1 MNPAYDIH
9 GWTPIIKSPSETQK
23 NSSLEISEIIGFED
37 ISATVSYQQKHAIL
51 TPTHLSTTMRTADL
65 TSTSPTQSTI
75 LDIID
80 SESILENSASG
91 SRFPDFEVEPEQS
104 VTETVTE
111 TVTEIVTEESDSD
124 LVLTDLMPH
133 KISKKT
139 RKNESTKQQKYLSKI
154 NGKWKRFD
162 HDNAKK
168 LFKVR
173 YELYHIVYDDIAYDD
188 IGRNPTESVPK

>member
-1 MNPAYDIH
+1 MVGHPK
-9 GWTPIIKSPSETQK
+9 IKTPSETQK

-51 TPTHLSTTMRTADL
+51 TPTHLSTTMRTSDL
-65 TSTSPTQSTI
+65 TSTLPTQSTI

-104 VTETVTE
+104 ETVTE
-111 TVTEIVTEESDSD
+111 TVTEIVTKESDSD
-124 LVLTDLMPH
+124 LVLTDLMSHP
-133 KISKKT
+133 ISKKT

-173 YELYHIVYDDIAYDD
+173 SESYHITYL
-188 IGRNPTESVPK
+188 R

>member
-111 TVTEIVTEESDSD
+111 TVTEIVT
-124 LVLTDLMPH
+124 
-133 KISKKT
+133 
-139 RKNESTKQQKYLSKI
+139 
-154 NGKWKRFD
+154 
-162 HDNAKK
+162 
-168 LFKVR
+168 
-173 YELYHIVYDDIAYDD
+173 
-188 IGRNPTESVPK
+188 

>member
-1 MNPAYDIH
+1 
-9 GWTPIIKSPSETQK
+9 
-23 NSSLEISEIIGFED
+23 
-37 ISATVSYQQKHAIL
+37 
-51 TPTHLSTTMRTADL
+51 MRTEDL
-65 TSTSPTQSTI
+65 ASTLPTQSTI

-91 SRFPDFEVEPEQS
+91 SRFPDFEVESER
-104 VTETVTE
+104 TVTE

-124 LVLTDLMPH
+124 LVLTDLMSD

-162 HDNAKK
+162 
-168 LFKVR
+168 
-173 YELYHIVYDDIAYDD
+173 
-188 IGRNPTESVPK
+188 

>member
-1 MNPAYDIH
+1 MNSGEHYDIH
-9 GWTPIIKSPSETQK
+9 GWTPKIKSPSETQK

-51 TPTHLSTTMRTADL
+51 TPMHHSTTMRTEDL
-65 TSTSPTQSTI
+65 TSTLPTQSTI
-75 LDIID
+75 LDNID

-104 VTETVTE
+104 VTK
-111 TVTEIVTEESDSD
+111 TVTEIVTKESDSD
-124 LVLTDLMPH
+124 LVLTDQMSN

-139 RKNESTKQQKYLSKI
+139 RKNESTRQQKYLNKI

-173 YELYHIVYDDIAYDD
+173 YELFDV
-188 IGRNPTESVPK
+188 GRCPTEPEPK